1 MEKVMIDANSDC
13 RKSQRFT
20 ARRLTLLASVAAIG
34 ATVLLTGSASYW
46 QSAAGAVPANAAE
59 FGMQRPVGFADI
71 VAKVKPAVISVR
83 VKVSGAAEPALSHDE
98 SNDGEQQIPVQPGSP
113 LDRFF
118 RQFGDQ
124 FGHVRRSAMKP
135 LLEKARASSSQQTAT
150 R

>member
-1 MEKVMIDANSDC
+1 MIDANSDC

-71 VAKVKPAVISVR
+71 VAKLKPAVISVR
-83 VKVSGAAEPALSHDE
+83 VKVSGAAEPALLHDE
-98 SNDGEQQIPVQPGSP
+98 SNDREQQI
-113 LDRFF
+113 RFNPARSLIDF
-118 RQFGDQ
+118 SDNSATSSASNS
-124 FGHVRRSAMKP
+124 GHVRRSATTP
-135 LLEKARASSSQQTAT
+135 LPEKARASLSQQTAM